1 MKYLKN
7 MVCRVVGMMTIA
19 FGGHMIGTSTS
30 ASEAF
35 LYSVGFFVVG
45 SIIYDLAHIKEE
57 Q

>member
-19 FGGHMIGTSTS
+19 FGGFMVGTSTS
-30 ASEAF
+30 ASQAF

-45 SIIYDLAHIKEE
+45 SIIYDLAHIKED
-57 Q
+57 

>member
-1 MKYLKN
+1 MKYMRN

-19 FGGHMIGTSTS
+19 FGGHMVGTSTS
-30 ASEAF
+30 ALEAF

-45 SIIYDLAHIKEE
+45 SVIYDLAHIKEE